1 MSQSI
6 VLIHGLGRTGRDSLP
21 NQLPI
26 LEQHRVGLI
35 AGTRSVE
42 FWFYPLFHQVNDG
55 KVGINNV
62 TLRAAH
68 PAIQIH
74 ATHTFI
80 MSHADTQKQTLH
92 FLQNGDFLSVTSS
105 IDAPHT
111 KTVKIQIKNLQF
123 NLTLL

>member
-1 MSQSI
+1 MSQPI

-21 NQLPI
+21 NQLPM

-42 FWFYPLFHQVNDG
+42 FWFYPPFHQVNDG

-62 TLRAAH
+62 TL
-68 PAIQIH
+68 
-74 ATHTFI
+74 
-80 MSHADTQKQTLH
+80 H
-92 FLQNGDFLSVTSS
+92 FLQNGDFLSVTSN

-111 KTVKIQIKNLQF
+111 KTVKI
-123 NLTLL
+123 

>member
-1 MSQSI
+1 MSQPI

-26 LEQHRVGLI
+26 LEQHCVGLI

-62 TLRAAH
+62 TLGAAVNARRFLH
-68 PAIQIH
+68 RFALLFALPRQNTGAKKH
-74 ATHTFI
+74 ANYI
-80 MSHADTQKQTLH
+80 L
-92 FLQNGDFLSVTSS
+92 
-105 IDAPHT
+105 
-111 KTVKIQIKNLQF
+111 
-123 NLTLL
+123 